1 MFKLNFFAKIICLLV
16 GLLSSGCMN
25 ESNSLPPVPNP
36 VGDSNLSQA
45 SVAAEAENVAVS
57 APEATE
63 LRTAYFA
70 GGCFWCVEAI
80 FESIKG
86 VREAVSGYSGG
97 VEPDPDYA
105 LVSRGITTHAES
117 VKVIYDPE
125 AVDFATLVKAFF
137 ASHDPTQ
144 LNRQGPDVGEHYR
157 SAIFYQ
163 NAAEFEII
171 HAYIKQLKASGV
183 YADPI
188 VTEVAPFKVFYQ
200 AEDYHQNY
208 KQKNPD
214 NPYVKNV
221 SMPRLKHFQ
230 KQLPELQK

>member
-1 MFKLNFFAKIICLLV
+1 MFKINFFTKIICLFGV
-16 GLLSSGCMN
+16 MLSCGCMN
-25 ESNSLPPVPNP
+25 ESNPLPPVPNP
-36 VGDSNLSQA
+36 VGDSDRPQA
-45 SVAAEAENVAVS
+45 SIPASAQNATVS
-57 APEATE
+57 APEVTD

-86 VREAVSGYSGG
+86 VKEAVSGYTGG

-117 VKVIYDPE
+117 VKVIYDPQV
-125 AVDFATLVKAFF
+125 VDYATLVKAFF

-144 LNRQGPDVGEHYR
+144 LNGQGPDIGEHYR

-163 NAAEFEII
+163 NAEEFEVI
-171 HAYIKQLKASGV
+171 HAYIKQLKAGGV
-183 YADPI
+183 YSDPI
-188 VTEVAPFKVFYQ
+188 VTEVAPFKVFYA
-200 AEDYHQNY
+200 AEEYHQNY

-221 SMPRLKHFQ
+221 SMPRLKRFQ